1 MKRRAFIAALGGAA
15 SGGSLPEGVNLVCAE
30 AALPPGSCGADHG
43 AGRAYPRTMRT
54 ARNALTDKSHVA
66 EKRPTML
73 QSRTAEPQ

>member
-1 MKRRAFIAALGGAA
+1 MRRRAFIAALGGAA

-30 AALPPGSCGADHG
+30 AALPPGLAPTME
-43 AGRAYPRTMRT
+43 RAHEART
-54 ARNALTDKSHVA
+54 LDKSHVA